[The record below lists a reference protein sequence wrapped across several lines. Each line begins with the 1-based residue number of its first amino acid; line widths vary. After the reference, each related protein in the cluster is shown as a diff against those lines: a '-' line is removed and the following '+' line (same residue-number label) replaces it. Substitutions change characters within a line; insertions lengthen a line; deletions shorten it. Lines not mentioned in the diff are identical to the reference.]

1 MVLWRTRLQPRF
13 SVTKNTRPCARGI
26 PKSSTASSVS
36 AGRKPAARKA
46 AFRPTYPVSTLV
58 EVSGLVFPDLL
69 VEIDAFANLDLS
81 LQQD

>member
-1 MVLWRTRLQPRF
+1 MRRAGQGPARL
-13 SVTKNTRPCARGI
+13 VAY
-26 PKSSTASSVS
+26 
-36 AGRKPAARKA
+36 AGEGVHNAARKA